1 MKPRSN
7 TPDSQGVALPVALL
21 LLLMITLM
29 AVAGLRDTALQEHMS
44 GNLYSRGLAFHA
56 AESALRVAEVA
67 VKEHPQNYKS
77 SKCIDTDP
85 TDPALW
91 QSTQNSLWS
100 WVAQRKPLYRIEN
113 MGRGPGW
120 GNEAECDGGS
130 DSNQYGSRCGE
141 LPEACYYRITGISP
155 RNQQEDQEEP
165 ASPDDGRADVRL
177 QILVRRRLEQ

>member
-1 MKPRSN
+1 MNRRPN
-7 TPDSQGVALPVALL
+7 IHDSQGVALPVALL

-56 AESALRVAEVA
+56 AESALRDAEVA
-67 VKEHPQNYKS
+67 VKENPQSYKS

-91 QSTQNSLWS
+91 QSIQTSLWS
-100 WVAQRKPLYRIEN
+100 WVSQRKPLYRIEN

-130 DSNQYGSRCGE
+130 DSTQYGSRCGE
-141 LPEACYYRITGISP
+141 LPEACYYRITAISP
-155 RNQQEDQEEP
+155 RNQPEDQDEP
-165 ASPDDGRADVRL
+165 VSPDDSRADVRL
-177 QILVRRRLEQ
+177 QTQVRRRLE

>member
-1 MKPRSN
+1 MN
-7 TPDSQGVALPVALL
+7 TRPNMHGSRGVALPVALL

-56 AESALRVAEVA
+56 AESALRDAELA
-67 VKEHPQNYKS
+67 VKENPQSYKS

-91 QSTQNSLWS
+91 QSMQTSLWS
-100 WVAQRKPLYRIEN
+100 WVSQRKPLYRIQN

-130 DSNQYGSRCGE
+130 DSTQYGSRCGE
-141 LPEACYYRITGISP
+141 LPEACYYRITAISP
-155 RNQQEDQEEP
+155 RNQPEDQEEP
-165 ASPDDGRADVRL
+165 VSPDDSRADVRL
-177 QILVRRRLEQ
+177 QILVRRRLE